1 MSVPTASLPAM
12 SSVEKLLI
20 QHLDD
25 GLPLSVAAL
34 GGEDALL
41 ADAGALA
48 VSPLFDELLV
58 ALCQDWSQLT
68 KHADIEALILKSF
81 GASGPITLSNSLDII
96 FRFGIVLKRIAKPL
110 AELLLLRLN
119 KRTTE
124 RESLVAARALEG
136 LLRLSL
142 ERLITKYALLGTLT
156 AVQNNETELFARHA
170 ARIILVAYEQWRDED
185 LLESLRLLSAIPG
198 ATAEANYSLGL
209 AELLRAFEQPTRDA
223 IYERLE
229 IAGKH
234 FRESIL
240 HSEERD
246 DAVAYA
252 SVIDVLLYFKDTSQQ
267 AAALRAIERLER
279 AVSMRQIWLYDTYL
293 PNWLTHLVTSEVEWC
308 QLISKIHAAMKCL
321 EKPGWLRAVSV
332 LPQLFEVYRLNRS
345 VCLNVN
351 MSGIERLVQP
361 HIEVVFLR
369 SQSHLSVLDE
379 WLQENQDSPEWF
391 DTARLLRSRI
401 KSLSERQNTS
411 ALSHPR
417 GGRFPLLAATLDD
430 ANLAGIT
437 DEQGEQLECLL
448 RTGPLSKDTSSLV
461 CNRIFRDVTAQL
473 ANCPDYVGEVKE
485 TFNDLLLRTIHF
497 LANRMDLGKGNAAP
511 SQMYL
516 FAWEPGEAAPHEKSL
531 QHDYWNYLVSYYGN
545 QVRVEV
551 SDIASGRVDLA
562 LFYAK
567 HRFIAEMKRE
577 LGNAKPSNIKKFL
590 GQIAIYGATDVR
602 LGLLL
607 VLDLTDKSK
616 GIPHIPQNVWLEKH
630 AVGSFADTRYVV
642 VFRVPGNRIPPSSTS
657 S

>member
-1 MSVPTASLPAM
+1 MSVSAASLLVM

-20 QHLDD
+20 QHLED
-25 GLPLSVAAL
+25 GLPLSIAAL

-41 ADAGALA
+41 ADADALA

-58 ALCQDWSQLT
+58 ILCQDWLQLT
-68 KHADIEALILKSF
+68 KQADIEALILKSF
-81 GASGPITLSNSLDII
+81 GASGPITLSNSLDVI
-96 FRFGIVLKRIAKPL
+96 FQFGFVLKEISKPL
-110 AELLLLRLN
+110 AERLLLRLN
-119 KRTTE
+119 KRETE
-124 RESLVAARALEG
+124 LESLVATRALEG
-136 LLRLSL
+136 LLRLAL
-142 ERLITKYALLGTLT
+142 ERLTTKYALLDALT
-156 AVQNNETELFARHA
+156 TVQSDETELFAQHA
-170 ARIILVAYEQWRDED
+170 ARIIIIAYEQWKDED
-185 LLESLRLLSAIPG
+185 LLEALKVLSSIPG
-198 ATAEANYSLGL
+198 ATADANYSLGL

-229 IAGKH
+229 AAGKH
-234 FRESIL
+234 FRESIS

-267 AAALRAIERLER
+267 AAAQRAVERLRR
-279 AVSMRQIWLYDTYL
+279 AVTMRQMWLYDTHL
-293 PNWLTHLVTSEVEWC
+293 PSWLAHLVTGEVEWC
-308 QLISKIHAAMKCL
+308 QLVSKIHAAMKCL
-321 EKPGWLRAVSV
+321 EKPGWLKAVSV
-332 LPQLFEVYRLNRS
+332 LPQLFEAYRLSRS

-351 MSGIERLVQP
+351 MSGLERLVQP
-361 HIEVVFLR
+361 HIEIVFLR

-577 LGNAKPSNIKKFL
+577 LGNAEPSNIKRFL

-607 VLDLTDKSK
+607 VLDLSDKSK